1 MKKEWTL
8 FLTALMFFTRVPV
21 PKTLP
26 YSEAY
31 LNQSSRYF
39 PLVGTVVG
47 LAAGGVFW
55 LCSLV
60 LPLPVA
66 VLLSM
71 ASSILLTGGF
81 HEDGL
86 ADACD
91 GFGGGWTKDRI
102 LEIMKDSR
110 VGAFG
115 AMGLVMV
122 LLLKY
127 ACLTSLPLALIP
139 LLLVTGHSLS
149 RWVAVSFLFT
159 HAYVRE
165 EGKAKP
171 LASQLS
177 FGSLLFA
184 GFWGILP
191 LLFFQNPWVF
201 LLPLPLFFVKWALGL
216 YFQRWIDGYTGDC
229 LGAAQQ
235 VLEIVFYLSFLIV
248 WKYI

>member
-1 MKKEWTL
+1 
-8 FLTALMFFTRVPV
+8 MFFTRIPV
-21 PKTLP
+21 PHTLP

-47 LAAGGVFW
+47 LAAGAVCW
-55 LCSLV
+55 LSALV
-60 LPLPVA
+60 LPPPVA

-71 ASSILLTGGF
+71 GCSIILTGGF

-91 GFGGGWTKDRI
+91 GFGGGWTKERI

-110 VGAFG
+110 IGAFG
-115 AMGLVMV
+115 AMGVIIG

-127 ACLTSLPLALIP
+127 TCLSALPLRVIP
-139 LLLVTGHSLS
+139 LVLVAGHSLS
-149 RWVAVSFLFT
+149 RWVAVSFLYS
-159 HAYVRE
+159 HEYVRE

-177 FGSLLFA
+177 WDALLFA
-184 GFWGILP
+184 GFWGVLP
-191 LLFFQNPWVF
+191 LLFFGHLWGF
-201 LLPLPLFFVKWALGL
+201 LLILPLFVVKWALGL
-216 YFQRWIDGYTGDC
+216 YFRRWIGGYTGDC

-235 VLEIVFYLSFLIV
+235 VLEIVFYLGFLV
-248 WKYI
+248 LWKYI